1 MSDAKLMG
9 VLDHSCNCPGTPG
22 YIAPGT
28 ACDDG
33 NPLTENDVEDSNCNC
48 TGVPILP
55 CGVINNGKFTD
66 GLGAW
71 WQWGS
76 DASSE
81 DGEAV
86 FRDIDEIDA
95 GIAQG
100 PFELIENETYTI
112 AFDAYASEDG
122 FVELKVFLDEEPYTD
137 YFSQGVELSTS
148 KQSYTLSFQY
158 ENVSSDNVAMEFF
171 LGGNNASIYLDNVC
185 LSSACGTEEIAYNGI
200 DDDCDPE
207 TLDDDLDEDGFVR
220 ASDCDDTDPGINP
233 DADDIEGNA
242 IDENCDGVLD
252 QVLPASYLTFTGKPL
267 DESVLLTW
275 EVAKE
280 VSVSHYIIERAF
292 ESDTDQYEE
301 IGEVEAEELSA
312 YSFEDIYPQEG
323 NNYYR
328 IKSIDLNG
336 DLSYTNVINVIFDL
350 ISSADYGDFKLR
362 RSVVVFPN
370 PVLDRLNISAG
381 ELIQIIDASGRQ
393 FTPTQDVSGMLAG
406 IYFAKI
412 KINNKLIV
420 RKFIKQ

>member
-95 GIAQG
+95 GISQG

-122 FVELKVFLDEEPYTD
+122 FVEVKVFLDE
-137 YFSQGVELSTS
+137 
-148 KQSYTLSFQY
+148 
-158 ENVSSDNVAMEFF
+158 
-171 LGGNNASIYLDNVC
+171 
-185 LSSACGTEEIAYNGI
+185 
-200 DDDCDPE
+200 
-207 TLDDDLDEDGFVR
+207 
-220 ASDCDDTDPGINP
+220 
-233 DADDIEGNA
+233 
-242 IDENCDGVLD
+242 
-252 QVLPASYLTFTGKPL
+252 
-267 DESVLLTW
+267 
-275 EVAKE
+275 
-280 VSVSHYIIERAF
+280 
-292 ESDTDQYEE
+292 
-301 IGEVEAEELSA
+301 
-312 YSFEDIYPQEG
+312 
-323 NNYYR
+323 
-328 IKSIDLNG
+328 
-336 DLSYTNVINVIFDL
+336 
-350 ISSADYGDFKLR
+350 
-362 RSVVVFPN
+362 
-370 PVLDRLNISAG
+370 
-381 ELIQIIDASGRQ
+381 
-393 FTPTQDVSGMLAG
+393 
-406 IYFAKI
+406 
-412 KINNKLIV
+412 
-420 RKFIKQ
+420 